1 MGLIEF
7 VIEIIIAYFVGQV
20 LAFVFIIFA
29 GIFIAI
35 GAGIYFA
42 FQWIAA
48 HLVGISA
55 GIGLIAVLIYLI
67 VLIKRKRIIPRAYEA
82 VKNRLSVTGVKSK
95 RVINAAVRPI
105 KEWNER
111 HKPKDIKSM
120 RKYGFTSFLAGTI
133 GTVIFYLNGLWY
145 ISLFYLLW
153 IISGIYQMLYPQK
166 ALEDM
171 NKSTGPA

>member
-1 MGLIEF
+1 LGLIEF
-7 VIEIIIAYFVGQV
+7 AIEIIIAYFVGQV

-29 GIFIAI
+29 GIFIAV
-35 GAGIYFA
+35 GAGIYYA
-42 FQWIAA
+42 FQWIVA
-48 HLVGISA
+48 HLAEISA
-55 GIGLIAVLIYLI
+55 VIGLIAVLIYLI
-67 VLIKRKRIIPRAYEA
+67 VFIQRKRIIPRAYEA
-82 VKNRLSVTGVKSK
+82 VKRRLAGTKSK
-95 RVINAAVRPI
+95 RVIKAVIQPI

-133 GTVIFYLNGLWY
+133 GAVIFYLNGLWY

-166 ALEDM
+166 ALEEM
-171 NKSTGPA
+171 NK